1 MTTFVAGGYEC
12 ELIADGHGVLPPEMA
27 FANAPAGERDAAL
40 ADRLD
45 ESGQLPIPY
54 GCLLIRT
61 PDGPVLID
69 AGIGAYEHPAGGRG
83 GELVA
88 QLERLGVRPA
98 EIRVV
103 LITHSHLDHI
113 GGLWADGGPRFA
125 SARHMIGRTEWD
137 WQAARDDAPASHEQ
151 LPPLEREG
159 LIDLID
165 APAEVL
171 PGIRMIPAPGHTPAT
186 WRLRSGAPTERCT
199 SPTRC
204 STRSRWSIRNGA
216 WRLTRRGTWRSRPGR
231 RCSPRPPPSG
241 EFSPWPHARGRPY
254 RGLRRAAF
262 DFAPPRRLVQLDLA
276 AGLRIR
282 RVL

>member
-12 ELIADGHGVLPPEMA
+12 ELIADGHGVLPPELA

-54 GCLLIRT
+54 GCLLIRA

-125 SARHMIGRTEWD
+125 SARHVIGRTEWD

-171 PGIRMIPAPGHTPAT
+171 PGIRMIPAPGHTPGHLAVEIGD
-186 WRLRSGAPTERCT
+186 SDGALYVADALLDP
-199 SPTRC
+199 
-204 STRSRWSIRNGA
+204 
-216 WRLTRRGTWRSRPGR
+216 LTVEHPEW
-231 RCSPRPPPSG
+231 
-241 EFSPWPHARGRPY
+241 
-254 RGLRRAAF
+254 GLAF
-262 DFAPPRRLVQLDLA
+262 DEEGDVAIATRTPLLAKATAERRIFAMAHTPVAGRIEGSAGGFRFAPL
-276 AGLRIR
+276 GG
-282 RVL
+282 